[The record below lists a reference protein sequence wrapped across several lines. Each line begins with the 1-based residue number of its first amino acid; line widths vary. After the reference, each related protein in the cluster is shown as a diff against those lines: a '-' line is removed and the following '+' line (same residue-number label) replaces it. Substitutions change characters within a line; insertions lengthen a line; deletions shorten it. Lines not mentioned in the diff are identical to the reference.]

1 MEHHVNN
8 LAFRVIGICLTIM
21 PLGGCQNTFVAKG
34 EIPLNRSAVSARLQG
49 IVPLEP
55 GRPSVSCAFD
65 GPQSPSRKTLDV
77 RTDPGYDNATLTED
91 VTWRGTVLIRG
102 ALVVA
107 PQATLRIEPGTTVRF
122 ARVEDGLGK
131 ARLVVLGRIQS
142 IGTAERPILF
152 SVDAHTPVKGDWGG
166 ILLLSTEKHNQFEHT
181 AVEGAETG
189 IEARFSALTAKSVR
203 VNLSKTGLD
212 LRDSIVSVESSSFS
226 ACELGVEV
234 HDGEFELRD
243 SSVSSNR
250 QGLILSHSSIVL
262 ASTSVTDNGQQGIQ
276 ADECRLKISSC
287 SISSNNDGALVTG
300 GEGLIFM
307 TRFLHNKDTALRLG
321 SARMKVN
328 RSLFADNDHNA
339 LRVDDGRAT
348 VWGCA
353 FRGNG
358 GFNLYNAGREDVVAV
373 QNWWDTNEAK
383 SISFKI
389 FDSSR
394 DPGSGTVQIFPWLSS
409 QPSILP

>member
-8 LAFRVIGICLTIM
+8 LAFRVIGICLTFM
-21 PLGGCQNTFVAKG
+21 SLADCQNTIVASG
-34 EIPLNRSAVSARLQG
+34 ENPLVRSAMSARLAG

-55 GRPSVSCAFD
+55 VRPSAAYAFD
-65 GPQSPSRKTLDV
+65 GPQSSPQKTPDD
-77 RTDPGYDNATLTED
+77 RTSLSYENATLTED
-91 VTWRGTVLIRG
+91 VTWRGTVLIKG

-122 ARVEDGLGK
+122 ARVEGGLRK
-131 ARLVVLGRIQS
+131 ARLVVMGRIQS

-181 AVEGAETG
+181 AIEGAETG
-189 IEARFSALTAKSVR
+189 LEACFSALTAKSVR
-203 VNLSKTGLD
+203 VFLSKTALA
-212 LRDSIVSVESSSFS
+212 LRDSVVSVEASSFS
-226 ACELGVEV
+226 ACETGIEV

-243 SSVSSNR
+243 SSVSTNR
-250 QGLILSHSSIVL
+250 LGMHLSRSSVVL
-262 ASTSVTDNGQQGIQ
+262 VSTSVTDNGQQGIL
-276 ADECRLKISSC
+276 ADECRLRISSC
-287 SISSNNDGALVTG
+287 SISSNGGGAEVTG

-307 TRFLHNKDTALRLG
+307 TRFMRNNDTALHLG

-328 RSLFADNDHNA
+328 RSLFADNDHDA
-339 LRVDDGRAT
+339 LRVEDGRAT

-358 GFNLYNAGREDVVAV
+358 GFNLYNAGREDMVAV
-373 QNWWDTNEAK
+373 QNWWGANEEK
-383 SISFKI
+383 IISSKI
-389 FDSSR
+389 FDGSH
-394 DPGSGTVQIFPWLSS
+394 DPRFGTAQLFPWLSN